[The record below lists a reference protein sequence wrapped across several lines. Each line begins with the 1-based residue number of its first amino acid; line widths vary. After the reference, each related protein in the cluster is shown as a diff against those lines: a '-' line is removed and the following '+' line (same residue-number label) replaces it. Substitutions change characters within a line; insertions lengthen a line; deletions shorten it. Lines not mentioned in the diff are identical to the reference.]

1 MGWNPPTARYLR
13 RTAQAQ
19 RPVLSALPGKT
30 RVQFGHVE
38 SCRLRSLPLIGEASG
53 WPASKGWFNG
63 YRVGGGAGS
72 FLPHDHA
79 EPAF

>member
-1 MGWNPPTARYLR
+1 VTAG
-13 RTAQAQ
+13 TF
-19 RPVLSALPGKT
+19 VI
-30 RVQFGHVE
+30 E
-38 SCRLRSLPLIGEASG
+38 SEPRQEASG